1 MRPGGSLGR
10 GAAREVGVTWLL
22 VKAGVIQPRLP
33 GALAEVVAVDSGH
46 DGVLC
51 KGTPSRPVG
60 SGGVVT
66 FYRPRALMGHGI
78 SYAPMKCCHAAAAGS
93 EGPGLKLFGP
103 RHTWSLSSTS

>member
-46 DGVLC
+46 DGVLMRDTFTARRLRW
-51 KGTPSRPVG
+51 GGDILPAPGAYG
-60 SGGVVT
+60 SWDLVC
-66 FYRPRALMGHGI
+66 AHEML
-78 SYAPMKCCHAAAAGS
+78 
-93 EGPGLKLFGP
+93 P
-103 RHTWSLSSTS
+103 RHRRWL